1 MLQFLKTFL
10 SRSSSP
16 QFGSTVELWFEHI
29 RPQKKAHEVIAQVRR
44 DLLPRW
50 QHKPLNGITRRDVI
64 EAIDCARRR
73 GPSCARHCLSYAT
86 RFFTWAE
93 QRGLID
99 RNPCAGIK
107 PSILIGPEPKGDRVL
122 SLDELAAIWKATSS
136 LDNHDRIV
144 RLLILTGQ
152 RRCEIGGLEWS
163 EINLAAK
170 QIELPAKRCKNGR
183 PHIVPLT
190 DLAIS
195 LLPERR
201 EGHRHLFGK
210 KPRQPFSGWS
220 QTKRRLNQRL
230 GADFAPWTLHDLRR
244 SFVTHLNELG
254 IAEPHIVEA
263 IVNHVSGVKG
273 GVAGIYNRAAYLPER
288 RKALEAWS
296 GVISSLRQPVTTSDC
311 RVIFEKQPMV
321 GGQNFSVDDRI
332 LSNLRHPRTRDRITH
347 NDVAARPHR

>member
-1 MLQFLKTFL
+1 VKVT
-10 SRSSSP
+10 
-16 QFGSTVELWFEHI
+16 
-29 RPQKKAHEVIAQVRR
+29 
-44 DLLPRW
+44 
-50 QHKPLNGITRRDVI
+50 GI
-64 EAIDCARRR
+64 
-73 GPSCARHCLSYAT
+73 CL
-86 RFFTWAE
+86 E
-93 QRGLID
+93 
-99 RNPCAGIK
+99 
-107 PSILIGPEPKGDRVL
+107 
-122 SLDELAAIWKATSS
+122 
-136 LDNHDRIV
+136 
-144 RLLILTGQ
+144 
-152 RRCEIGGLEWS
+152 
-163 EINLAAK
+163 
-170 QIELPAKRCKNGR
+170 
-183 PHIVPLT
+183 
-190 DLAIS
+190 
-195 LLPERR
+195 
-201 EGHRHLFGK
+201 K

-311 RVIFEKQPMV
+311 RVIFQKQPMV